1 MPDFP
6 SVHALPFSSSHIAD
20 IFGQRTFARGLEY
33 KSKGAVVRLDVDL
46 ERKTLSGAVQGT
58 RDLPYQVRVSTNEK
72 GFINSTNCSCPVGT
86 YCKHAVAL
94 ILEAGSIHG
103 FTEYVS
109 GPTELPRSVQHW
121 VDEIKES
128 ITAHA
133 EQAEKIKAESVIYII
148 DKSRF
153 GNIPSIVLTPY
164 LVGKK
169 NSAGLQKVVET
180 SFEDLSPELGAT
192 KDDES
197 VAQFAMAALSSSYLG
212 DVLGGDPELVKML
225 LDKLLAELVFEN
237 IAVDKNHLVRLQ
249 QQLVFQIG

>member
-1 MPDFP
+1 M
-6 SVHALPFSSSHIAD
+6 
-20 IFGQRTFARGLEY
+20 GQRTFARGLEY
-33 KSKGAVVRLDVDL
+33 KSKGAVVQLDVDL
-46 ERKTLSGAVQGT
+46 ERKTLQRCGT
-58 RDLPYQVRVSTNEK
+58 RVRAICLIKCAYRPTKKVLS
-72 GFINSTNCSCPVGT
+72 IPHLAVALSAH

-128 ITAHA
+128 ITAQA

-180 SFEDLSPELGAT
+180 S
-192 KDDES
+192 
-197 VAQFAMAALSSSYLG
+197 
-212 DVLGGDPELVKML
+212 
-225 LDKLLAELVFEN
+225 
-237 IAVDKNHLVRLQ
+237 
-249 QQLVFQIG
+249 